1 MKKRVAAAIIIVI
14 AAVLCIGIGVSADKV
29 IYPCAK
35 AKAVEYLC
43 DKYDAEK
50 SEFKLVDHRNAG
62 AYWDASKDE
71 FFQHLA
77 WKDFAFEF
85 EYNGKNFYVNRCNGK
100 FFDDYQLNDIE
111 LWCTEWLQSNVDKSI
126 IGVQL
131 SDEELLNY
139 MNNCG
144 KDYDY
149 TVSKNDINDF
159 LNNYSHSAKSNY
171 ILSVYYYDETVD
183 SLNPS
188 VDEKAM
194 TQKLKSRLN
203 LDDRVTATFL
213 QSSVDKK
220 EYKSKCSMWF
230 FEIA

>member
-43 DKYDAEK
+43 DKYDADK

-100 FFDDYQLNDIE
+100 FFDDYQLDDIE
-111 LWCTEWLQSNVDKSI
+111 LWCTEWL
-126 IGVQL
+126 
-131 SDEELLNY
+131 
-139 MNNCG
+139 
-144 KDYDY
+144 
-149 TVSKNDINDF
+149 
-159 LNNYSHSAKSNY
+159 
-171 ILSVYYYDETVD
+171 
-183 SLNPS
+183 
-188 VDEKAM
+188 
-194 TQKLKSRLN
+194 
-203 LDDRVTATFL
+203 
-213 QSSVDKK
+213 
-220 EYKSKCSMWF
+220 
-230 FEIA
+230 

>member
-14 AAVLCIGIGVSADKV
+14 ASVLCIGIGVSADKV

-100 FFDDYQLNDIE
+100 FFDDYQLDDIE
-111 LWCTEWLQSNVDKSI
+111 LWCTEWLKSNVDKSI

-131 SDEELLNY
+131 
-139 MNNCG
+139 
-144 KDYDY
+144 
-149 TVSKNDINDF
+149 NDF
-159 LNNYSHSAKSNY
+159 LVKN
-171 ILSVYYYDETVD
+171 YYDENGKNYAETVEQSEAEKIMCGSSFDTNVYYRFDND
-183 SLNPS
+183 SNLTR
-188 VDEKAM
+188 DEMSAKIRECLAPNES
-194 TQKLKSRLN
+194 LRAVKS
-203 LDDRVTATFL
+203 DFDVTRK
-213 QSSVDKK
+213 D
-220 EYKSKCSMWF
+220 YKPDFANWSYGYNNSRQ
-230 FEIA
+230 EGIL

>member
-43 DKYDAEK
+43 DKYDADK

-85 EYNGKNFYVNRCNGK
+85 EY
-100 FFDDYQLNDIE
+100 
-111 LWCTEWLQSNVDKSI
+111 
-126 IGVQL
+126 
-131 SDEELLNY
+131 
-139 MNNCG
+139 
-144 KDYDY
+144 
-149 TVSKNDINDF
+149 
-159 LNNYSHSAKSNY
+159 
-171 ILSVYYYDETVD
+171 
-183 SLNPS
+183 
-188 VDEKAM
+188 
-194 TQKLKSRLN
+194 
-203 LDDRVTATFL
+203 
-213 QSSVDKK
+213 
-220 EYKSKCSMWF
+220 
-230 FEIA
+230 